1 MKRSYPAL
9 GKEGKKLMNKKPAA
23 LSTGQTGFETEYES
37 KSNKDLIDCKE
48 TCIPVDGNYAIG
60 ADQYS
65 WQILKRITRKRNGVS
80 VEEWEAIK
88 WYSTL
93 ENAITGFADFKLR
106 ASDAK
111 ALADLFKEQKK
122 LKAGLCQSL
131 HTQFKGVA

>member
-1 MKRSYPAL
+1 
-9 GKEGKKLMNKKPAA
+9 MNI
-23 LSTGQTGFETEYES
+23 Q
-37 KSNKDLIDCKE
+37 ID
-48 TCIPVDGNYAIG
+48 DNYAL
-60 ADQYS
+60 ASDQYS
-65 WQILKRITRKRNGVS
+65 WQILKRKTRKRNGKS
-80 VEEWEAIK
+80 VEEWAPIK

-122 LKAGLCQSL
+122 LKAGLCRSL